1 MISTQR
7 RLEYFSGFIQ
17 LGLLDEAAAELEAVV
32 SSDRFFPEVLLARIE
47 LHMETKAWDA
57 VIELSRA
64 VTTAHPARERAWITL
79 AFALREQQ
87 RIAEARDVLLAADV
101 LHGAECALLHY
112 NLACY
117 YSLLGDQV
125 TAKERLRRACK
136 MDKSWKVEALHDTD
150 LSALWGEIPA
160 LE

>member
-1 MISTQR
+1 
-7 RLEYFSGFIQ
+7 
-17 LGLLDEAAAELEAVV
+17 
-32 SSDRFFPEVLLARIE
+32 
-47 LHMETKAWDA
+47 METKAWDA
-57 VIELSRA
+57 VIELARA
-64 VTTAHPARERAWITL
+64 MTAKHPARERPWIAL

-101 LHGAECALLHY
+101 LHGAESALLHY

-136 MDKSWKVEALHDTD
+136 MDPDWKAQALNDTD
-150 LSALWGEIPA
+150 LSALWDEISA
-160 LE
+160 LG